1 MTPMKEETVMSV
13 RMDAKLAD
21 AINQL
26 PLWEMERDYK
36 EMRIFYVCEDGM
48 AVDFGVE
55 DMD

>member
-26 PLWEMERDYK
+26 PLWEMERDYR

-55 DMD
+55 EMD